1 MSKLSYLENEI
12 KNLNYDARND
22 LMSRL
27 LAAESDRL
35 ADKRVPL
42 DFDHREVVRE
52 EQEEALFNMIACG
65 ALAAG
70 VVALVIVFIRK
81 LQKEAEKAA
90 AKEKAKLEAD
100 RKAMI
105 QKLSRI
111 KGRA

>member
-12 KNLNYDARND
+12 KNLNYDARKD

-27 LAAESDRL
+27 LAAESEHL
-35 ADKRVPL
+35 ANKRVPL
-42 DFDHREVVRE
+42 DVDHREVIRE
-52 EQEEALFNMIACG
+52 EREEELFGMIACG

-70 VVALVIVFIRK
+70 VVALLIVFIRK
-81 LQKEAEKAA
+81 LQKEADKAA